1 MKTFSSTLNKSGT
14 HLYLPHKSSS
24 IKDTILQ
31 TFKSAFNN
39 AFSKSVKG
47 IKATEAELLYSV
59 DQDKKY
65 LIGTMNTGDMNT
77 IANSNIALNLSDRKS
92 NSAFY
97 ENNFHIDKTIIDSMN

>member
-47 IKATEAELLYSV
+47 IKSRTKQKTYYYCEDNEVLDSSE
-59 DQDKKY
+59 KP
-65 LIGTMNTGDMNT
+65 
-77 IANSNIALNLSDRKS
+77 LSGL
-92 NSAFY
+92 F
-97 ENNFHIDKTIIDSMN
+97 T